1 MWNRPGPHP
10 GTDPATT
17 VADMNA
23 HSSSRPRQL
32 RAIAALAVVAA
43 ALLTACSSS
52 SGSSSTTTATILGS
66 PGLPAFYGV
75 PDPLPQGK
83 PGQLIASEPVTVTGL
98 NGTMSRV
105 MYHSTTID
113 GRDIAVTG
121 LIAIPKGSA
130 PAGGWPVIT
139 WAHGTTGLADACAP
153 SLDAAGTVQLAN
165 GLLDAGYLVVATDY
179 EGLGTP
185 GLHPYIVGESQAHG
199 VLDIV
204 RTAQSFPG
212 ANASKRYVVWGHS
225 QGGHAAMFAGHI
237 AGSYAPELQLVAT
250 VAGAPPSQL
259 LLINAALQTS
269 PYKHYIAMVAAAMNA
284 AYGDDKADLSLVLQP
299 EGIEFIGKVDSLCS
313 SDLSKAA
320 ASLDFTKLQKTDPSK
335 VPSWNQLLRDNDP
348 GTFTTPLPNPLLII
362 HGGNDEQIP
371 VASSALLFDQL
382 CKIGQ
387 VEQRWVFDG
396 QSHAGV
402 ITPSFASM
410 VTWIGDRFAGKP
422 MPDPLQPPGAVVQSC
437 GKS

>member
-1 MWNRPGPHP
+1 
-10 GTDPATT
+10 
-17 VADMNA
+17 MNA
-23 HSSSRPRQL
+23 ASSSRPRRL
-32 RAIAALAVVAA
+32 RALTAATLVAV
-43 ALLTACSSS
+43 ALLGACSS
-52 SGSSSTTTATILGS
+52 SGSSSTTTATVLGS

-75 PDPLPQGK
+75 PDPLPKGK
-83 PGQLIASEPVTVTGL
+83 PGDLIASEPVTVAGL

-121 LIAIPKGSA
+121 LIAIPNGTP
-130 PAGGWPVIT
+130 PAGGRPVIT
-139 WAHGTTGLADACAP
+139 WAHGTTGLADKCAP

-185 GLHPYIVGESQAHG
+185 GRHPYIAGESEAHG

-204 RTAQSFPG
+204 KMAQTFPN
-212 ANASKRYVVWGHS
+212 ASASKRYVVWGHS

-237 AGSYAPELQLVAT
+237 AAAYAPGIELVAT

-259 LLINAALQTS
+259 LLINAALQKS
-269 PYKHYIAMVAAAMNA
+269 PYRHYIIMAAAGINA
-284 AYGDDKADLSLVLQP
+284 GSGDQKADLTTVLTP
-299 EGIEFIGKVDSLCS
+299 EGLAFLENVDSMCS
-313 SDLSKAA
+313 SDLGKAA
-320 ASLDFTKLQKTDPSK
+320 SGLDISKLQKADPAT
-335 VPSWNQLLRDNDP
+335 VPAWNQLLRDNDP
-348 GTFTTPLPNPLLII
+348 GAFTTPLPNPLLIV

-402 ITPSFASM
+402 ITPSFPSM
-410 VTWIGDRFAGKP
+410 MTWIADRFAGKP
-422 MPDPLQPPGAVVQSC
+422 MPDPVQPPGAVVQSC

>member
-1 MWNRPGPHP
+1 
-10 GTDPATT
+10 
-17 VADMNA
+17 MND
-23 HSSSRPRQL
+23 HSAYRPRTL
-32 RAIAALAVVAA
+32 RAVAALALVAA
-43 ALLTACSSS
+43 ALLSACSSS
-52 SGSSSTTTATILGS
+52 SGSSSNTTATILAS

-75 PDPLPQGK
+75 PDPLPKGEPGK
-83 PGQLIASEPVTVTGL
+83 VIASEPVTVVGL
-98 NGTMSRV
+98 KGTMSRV
-105 MYHSTTID
+105 MYHSRALD
-113 GRDIAVTG
+113 GRDIPVTG
-121 LIAIPKGSA
+121 LILVPNGTA

-139 WAHGTTGLADACAP
+139 WAHGTTGMADSCAP
-153 SLDAAGTVQLAN
+153 SLDPSSFITLAN

-185 GLHPYIVGESQAHG
+185 GLHPYIVGESEARG

-204 RTAQSFPG
+204 RAAQNFPG

-237 AGSYAPELQLVAT
+237 APTYAPELQLVAT

-284 AYGDDKADLSLVLQP
+284 AYGDDKADLTLVLQP

-320 ASLDFTKLQKTDPSK
+320 AGLDFTKLQKTDPSK
-335 VPSWNQLLRDNDP
+335 VPAWNQLLRDNDP
-348 GTFTTPLPNPLLII
+348 GTFTAPIASPLLII

-371 VASSALLFDQL
+371 VVSSGLLFDQL

-402 ITPSFASM
+402 IAPSYSSM
-410 VTWIGDRFAGKP
+410 LTWIGDRFAGKP
-422 MPDPLQPPGAVVQSC
+422 MPDPITPTGAVVQSC